1 MNSRAVKYKK
11 ISEFLK
17 ILKFSAILKFIEILT
32 LWKRILKILKDLKLV
47 IFLEILN
54 GYFKIP
60 SSFKNFVKLETLEAV
75 PYSKKLRCP
84 KTCKNF
90 RNPDP

>member
-1 MNSRAVKYKK
+1 MNSKAVKFKK
-11 ISEFLK
+11 ISEFFK
-17 ILKFSAILKFIEILT
+17 ILKFSAILKFVETLT

-54 GYFKIP
+54 GYLKIP
-60 SSFKNFVKLETLEAV
+60 SSFKNFVKLQTLEAV
-75 PYSKKLRCP
+75 PYSEKLQCP
-84 KTCKNF
+84 KTRKNF